1 MHLLNGGAKVDVG
14 ITYRSGL
21 HLEIFIKTE
30 QDVSSIV
37 VDDQNVIHVKYHV
50 CIIAHA
56 VGRANFRLH
65 P

>member
-1 MHLLNGGAKVDVG
+1 MPLLNGGAKVDVG

-37 VDDQNVIHVKYHV
+37 VDDQNVIHVK
-50 CIIAHA
+50 
-56 VGRANFRLH
+56 
-65 P
+65 